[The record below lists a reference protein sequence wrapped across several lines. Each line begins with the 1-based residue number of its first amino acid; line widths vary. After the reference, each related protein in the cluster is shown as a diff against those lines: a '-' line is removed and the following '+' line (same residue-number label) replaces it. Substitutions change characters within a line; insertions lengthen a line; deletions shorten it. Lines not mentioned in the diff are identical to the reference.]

1 MELLP
6 VVLTSG
12 WASGINAYLVVLV
25 LGLIGRFSE
34 VAGIPEGLTRTDVLV
49 VAATL
54 YLVELVADKIP
65 YFDSLWDAVS
75 TAIRPTVG
83 AVIGLLIAQDA
94 PTLEQAVLAASGGAA
109 ALVSHLVKGGLR
121 LIVNTSPEPAS
132 NIAVSVG
139 EDVAVAGVTTLAVL
153 NPVLAFTIAAL
164 LLGIGILLLVL
175 LWSRVLR
182 GWRRLRAWRAR
193 RAAALVPQPKNTSAS
208 AYSAGSTDL
217 ELARRLR
224 QRHADDVGAAQRDH
238 LPRSRRRAPR
248 RWRAGRSGWRA
259 SGRRRSAC
267 RRAARARAR
276 WCAPPCRCA
285 PRSPWP
291 ASRRCRRAGRAR
303 TRRASRP

>member
-25 LGLIGRFSE
+25 LGLIGRFTE

-49 VAATL
+49 VAAIL

-94 PTLEQAVLAASGGAA
+94 PTLEQAVLAACGGAA

-132 NIAVSVG
+132 NITVSVG
-139 EDVAVAGVTTLAVL
+139 EDVAVAAVTTLAVL
-153 NPVLAFTIAAL
+153 NPGLALAIAAL
-164 LLGIGILLLVL
+164 LLVTGILLLVL
-175 LWSRVLR
+175 LWSWVLR
-182 GWRRLRAWRAR
+182 GWRRFRAWRAR
-193 RAAALVPQPKNTSAS
+193 RAAV
-208 AYSAGSTDL
+208 
-217 ELARRLR
+217 
-224 QRHADDVGAAQRDH
+224 V
-238 LPRSRRRAPR
+238 
-248 RWRAGRSGWRA
+248 
-259 SGRRRSAC
+259 
-267 RRAARARAR
+267 
-276 WCAPPCRCA
+276 
-285 PRSPWP
+285 
-291 ASRRCRRAGRAR
+291 
-303 TRRASRP
+303 

>member
-25 LGLIGRFSE
+25 LGLIGRFTE

-49 VAATL
+49 VAAIL

-94 PTLEQAVLAASGGAA
+94 PTLEQAVLAACGGAA

-132 NIAVSVG
+132 NITVSVG

-153 NPVLAFTIAAL
+153 NPGLALAIAAL
-164 LLGIGILLLVL
+164 LLVTGILLLVL

-182 GWRRLRAWRAR
+182 GWRRFRAWRAR
-193 RAAALVPQPKNTSAS
+193 RAAAV
-208 AYSAGSTDL
+208 
-217 ELARRLR
+217 
-224 QRHADDVGAAQRDH
+224 V
-238 LPRSRRRAPR
+238 
-248 RWRAGRSGWRA
+248 
-259 SGRRRSAC
+259 
-267 RRAARARAR
+267 
-276 WCAPPCRCA
+276 
-285 PRSPWP
+285 
-291 ASRRCRRAGRAR
+291 
-303 TRRASRP
+303 

>member
-25 LGLIGRFSE
+25 LGLIGRFTE

-49 VAATL
+49 VAAVL

-94 PTLEQAVLAASGGAA
+94 PTLEQAVLAACGGAA

-132 NIAVSVG
+132 NITVSVG

-153 NPVLAFTIAAL
+153 NPGLALAIAAL
-164 LLGIGILLLVL
+164 LLVTGILLLVL

-182 GWRRLRAWRAR
+182 GWRRFRAWRAR
-193 RAAALVPQPKNTSAS
+193 RAAV
-208 AYSAGSTDL
+208 
-217 ELARRLR
+217 
-224 QRHADDVGAAQRDH
+224 V
-238 LPRSRRRAPR
+238 
-248 RWRAGRSGWRA
+248 
-259 SGRRRSAC
+259 
-267 RRAARARAR
+267 
-276 WCAPPCRCA
+276 
-285 PRSPWP
+285 
-291 ASRRCRRAGRAR
+291 
-303 TRRASRP
+303 

>member
-1 MELLP
+1 VELLP

-25 LGLIGRFSE
+25 LGLIGRFTE
-34 VAGIPEGLTRTDVLV
+34 IAGIPEGLTRTDVLV
-49 VAATL
+49 VAAVL

-153 NPVLAFTIAAL
+153 NPGLALAIAAL
-164 LLGIGILLLVL
+164 LLVTGILLLVL
-175 LWSRVLR
+175 LWSRVRR
-182 GWRRLRAWRAR
+182 GWRRFRAWRAR
-193 RAAALVPQPKNTSAS
+193 RAV
-208 AYSAGSTDL
+208 
-217 ELARRLR
+217 
-224 QRHADDVGAAQRDH
+224 VV
-238 LPRSRRRAPR
+238 
-248 RWRAGRSGWRA
+248 
-259 SGRRRSAC
+259 
-267 RRAARARAR
+267 
-276 WCAPPCRCA
+276 
-285 PRSPWP
+285 
-291 ASRRCRRAGRAR
+291 
-303 TRRASRP
+303 

>member
-25 LGLIGRFSE
+25 LGLIGRFTA

-49 VAATL
+49 VAAVL

-94 PTLEQAVLAASGGAA
+94 PTLEQAILAACGGAA

-132 NIAVSVG
+132 NITVSVG

-153 NPVLAFTIAAL
+153 NPGLALAIAAL
-164 LLGIGILLLVL
+164 LLVTGILLLVL

-182 GWRRLRAWRAR
+182 GGRRLRAWRAR
-193 RAAALVPQPKNTSAS
+193 RAAFV
-208 AYSAGSTDL
+208 
-217 ELARRLR
+217 
-224 QRHADDVGAAQRDH
+224 
-238 LPRSRRRAPR
+238 
-248 RWRAGRSGWRA
+248 
-259 SGRRRSAC
+259 
-267 RRAARARAR
+267 
-276 WCAPPCRCA
+276 
-285 PRSPWP
+285 
-291 ASRRCRRAGRAR
+291 
-303 TRRASRP
+303 

>member
-25 LGLIGRFSE
+25 LGLIGRFTE

-49 VAATL
+49 VAAIL

-94 PTLEQAVLAASGGAA
+94 PTLEQAVLAACGGAA

-121 LIVNTSPEPAS
+121 LIVNTSPEPAT
-132 NIAVSVG
+132 NITVSVG

-153 NPVLAFTIAAL
+153 NPGLALAIAAL
-164 LLGIGILLLVL
+164 LLVTGILLLVL

-182 GWRRLRAWRAR
+182 GWRRFRAWRAR
-193 RAAALVPQPKNTSAS
+193 RAALV
-208 AYSAGSTDL
+208 
-217 ELARRLR
+217 
-224 QRHADDVGAAQRDH
+224 
-238 LPRSRRRAPR
+238 
-248 RWRAGRSGWRA
+248 
-259 SGRRRSAC
+259 
-267 RRAARARAR
+267 
-276 WCAPPCRCA
+276 
-285 PRSPWP
+285 
-291 ASRRCRRAGRAR
+291 
-303 TRRASRP
+303 

>member
-6 VVLTSG
+6 VVLASG

-25 LGLIGRFSE
+25 LGLIGRFTE

-49 VAATL
+49 VAAVL

-94 PTLEQAVLAASGGAA
+94 PTLEQAILAVSGGAA

-132 NIAVSVG
+132 NITVSVG
-139 EDVAVAGVTTLAVL
+139 EDLAVAGVTTLAVL
-153 NPVLAFTIAAL
+153 NPGLALAIAAL
-164 LLGIGILLLVL
+164 LLVAGILLLVL

-182 GWRRLRAWRAR
+182 GWRRFRAWRAR
-193 RAAALVPQPKNTSAS
+193 RVAV
-208 AYSAGSTDL
+208 
-217 ELARRLR
+217 
-224 QRHADDVGAAQRDH
+224 V
-238 LPRSRRRAPR
+238 
-248 RWRAGRSGWRA
+248 
-259 SGRRRSAC
+259 
-267 RRAARARAR
+267 
-276 WCAPPCRCA
+276 
-285 PRSPWP
+285 
-291 ASRRCRRAGRAR
+291 
-303 TRRASRP
+303 

>member
-25 LGLIGRFSE
+25 LGLIGRFTE

-49 VAATL
+49 VAAVL
-54 YLVELVADKIP
+54 YLVELVADKVP

-94 PTLEQAVLAASGGAA
+94 PTLEQAILAACGGAA

-132 NIAVSVG
+132 NITVSVG

-153 NPVLAFTIAAL
+153 NPGLALAIAAL
-164 LLGIGILLLVL
+164 LLVTGILLLVL

-182 GWRRLRAWRAR
+182 GWRRFRAWRAR
-193 RAAALVPQPKNTSAS
+193 RAAFV
-208 AYSAGSTDL
+208 
-217 ELARRLR
+217 
-224 QRHADDVGAAQRDH
+224 
-238 LPRSRRRAPR
+238 
-248 RWRAGRSGWRA
+248 
-259 SGRRRSAC
+259 
-267 RRAARARAR
+267 
-276 WCAPPCRCA
+276 
-285 PRSPWP
+285 
-291 ASRRCRRAGRAR
+291 
-303 TRRASRP
+303 

>member
-1 MELLP
+1 VELLP

-25 LGLIGRFSE
+25 LGLIGRFTE

-49 VAATL
+49 VAAVM

-94 PTLEQAVLAASGGAA
+94 PTLEQAILAACGGAA

-132 NIAVSVG
+132 NITVSVG
-139 EDVAVAGVTTLAVL
+139 EDVAVAAVTTLADR
-153 NPVLAFTIAAL
+153 NPGLALAIAAL
-164 LLGIGILLLVL
+164 LLVTGILLLVL

-182 GWRRLRAWRAR
+182 GWRRFRAWRAR
-193 RAAALVPQPKNTSAS
+193 RAAV
-208 AYSAGSTDL
+208 
-217 ELARRLR
+217 
-224 QRHADDVGAAQRDH
+224 V
-238 LPRSRRRAPR
+238 
-248 RWRAGRSGWRA
+248 
-259 SGRRRSAC
+259 
-267 RRAARARAR
+267 
-276 WCAPPCRCA
+276 
-285 PRSPWP
+285 
-291 ASRRCRRAGRAR
+291 
-303 TRRASRP
+303 

>member
-25 LGLIGRFSE
+25 LGLIGRFTE

-49 VAATL
+49 VAAVL

-94 PTLEQAVLAASGGAA
+94 PTLEQAILAACGGAA

-132 NIAVSVG
+132 NITVSVG

-153 NPVLAFTIAAL
+153 NPGLALAIAAL
-164 LLGIGILLLVL
+164 LLVTGILLLVL
-175 LWSRVLR
+175 LGSRVLR
-182 GWRRLRAWRAR
+182 GWRRFRAWRAR
-193 RAAALVPQPKNTSAS
+193 RAAFA
-208 AYSAGSTDL
+208 
-217 ELARRLR
+217 
-224 QRHADDVGAAQRDH
+224 
-238 LPRSRRRAPR
+238 
-248 RWRAGRSGWRA
+248 
-259 SGRRRSAC
+259 
-267 RRAARARAR
+267 
-276 WCAPPCRCA
+276 
-285 PRSPWP
+285 
-291 ASRRCRRAGRAR
+291 
-303 TRRASRP
+303 

>member
-25 LGLIGRFSE
+25 LGLIGRFTE
-34 VAGIPEGLTRTDVLV
+34 IAGIPEGLTRTDVLV
-49 VAATL
+49 VAAVL

-153 NPVLAFTIAAL
+153 NPVLAFTIAAIL
-164 LLGIGILLLVL
+164 LAIGILLLVL

-193 RAAALVPQPKNTSAS
+193 RVAALT
-208 AYSAGSTDL
+208 
-217 ELARRLR
+217 
-224 QRHADDVGAAQRDH
+224 
-238 LPRSRRRAPR
+238 
-248 RWRAGRSGWRA
+248 
-259 SGRRRSAC
+259 
-267 RRAARARAR
+267 
-276 WCAPPCRCA
+276 
-285 PRSPWP
+285 
-291 ASRRCRRAGRAR
+291 
-303 TRRASRP
+303 

>member
-1 MELLP
+1 VELLP

-25 LGLIGRFSE
+25 LGLIGRFTE

-49 VAATL
+49 VAAIL

-65 YFDSLWDAVS
+65 YFDSLWDAIS
-75 TAIRPTVG
+75 TAIRPTIG

-94 PTLEQAVLAASGGAA
+94 PTLEQAILAASGGAA

-132 NIAVSVG
+132 NITVSVG

-153 NPVLAFTIAAL
+153 NPVLAFTIAAIFL
-164 LLGIGILLLVL
+164 AIGILLLVL

-193 RAAALVPQPKNTSAS
+193 RAAV
-208 AYSAGSTDL
+208 
-217 ELARRLR
+217 
-224 QRHADDVGAAQRDH
+224 V
-238 LPRSRRRAPR
+238 
-248 RWRAGRSGWRA
+248 
-259 SGRRRSAC
+259 
-267 RRAARARAR
+267 
-276 WCAPPCRCA
+276 
-285 PRSPWP
+285 
-291 ASRRCRRAGRAR
+291 
-303 TRRASRP
+303 

>member
-25 LGLIGRFSE
+25 LGLIGRFTE

-49 VAATL
+49 VAAIL

-94 PTLEQAVLAASGGAA
+94 PTLEQAVLAACGGAA

-132 NIAVSVG
+132 NITVSVG

-153 NPVLAFTIAAL
+153 NPGLALAIAA
-164 LLGIGILLLVL
+164 LLLVL
-175 LWSRVLR
+175 LWSRVRR
-182 GWRRLRAWRAR
+182 GWRRFRAWRAR
-193 RAAALVPQPKNTSAS
+193 RAAV
-208 AYSAGSTDL
+208 
-217 ELARRLR
+217 
-224 QRHADDVGAAQRDH
+224 VVV
-238 LPRSRRRAPR
+238 
-248 RWRAGRSGWRA
+248 
-259 SGRRRSAC
+259 
-267 RRAARARAR
+267 
-276 WCAPPCRCA
+276 
-285 PRSPWP
+285 
-291 ASRRCRRAGRAR
+291 
-303 TRRASRP
+303 

>member
-25 LGLIGRFSE
+25 LGLIGRFTE

-49 VAATL
+49 VAAIL

-94 PTLEQAVLAASGGAA
+94 PTLEQAVLAACGGAA

-132 NIAVSVG
+132 NITVSVG
-139 EDVAVAGVTTLAVL
+139 EDVAVAAVTTLTVL
-153 NPVLAFTIAAL
+153 NPGLALAIAAL
-164 LLGIGILLLVL
+164 LLVTGILLLVL

-182 GWRRLRAWRAR
+182 GWRRFRAWRAR
-193 RAAALVPQPKNTSAS
+193 RAAV
-208 AYSAGSTDL
+208 
-217 ELARRLR
+217 
-224 QRHADDVGAAQRDH
+224 V
-238 LPRSRRRAPR
+238 
-248 RWRAGRSGWRA
+248 
-259 SGRRRSAC
+259 
-267 RRAARARAR
+267 
-276 WCAPPCRCA
+276 
-285 PRSPWP
+285 
-291 ASRRCRRAGRAR
+291 
-303 TRRASRP
+303 

>member
-25 LGLIGRFSE
+25 LGLIGRFTE

-49 VAATL
+49 VAAVM

-94 PTLEQAVLAASGGAA
+94 PTLEQAILAACGGAA
-109 ALVSHLVKGGLR
+109 ALISHLVKGGLR

-132 NIAVSVG
+132 NITVSVG

-153 NPVLAFTIAAL
+153 NPGLALAIAAL
-164 LLGIGILLLVL
+164 LLVTGILLLVL

-182 GWRRLRAWRAR
+182 GWRRFRAWRAR
-193 RAAALVPQPKNTSAS
+193 RAAFA
-208 AYSAGSTDL
+208 
-217 ELARRLR
+217 
-224 QRHADDVGAAQRDH
+224 
-238 LPRSRRRAPR
+238 
-248 RWRAGRSGWRA
+248 
-259 SGRRRSAC
+259 
-267 RRAARARAR
+267 
-276 WCAPPCRCA
+276 
-285 PRSPWP
+285 
-291 ASRRCRRAGRAR
+291 
-303 TRRASRP
+303 

>member
-1 MELLP
+1 VELLP

-25 LGLIGRFSE
+25 LGLIGRFTE
-34 VAGIPEGLTRTDVLV
+34 IAGIPEGLTRTDVLV
-49 VAATL
+49 VAAVL

-83 AVIGLLIAQDA
+83 AVIGLLLAQDA

-153 NPVLAFTIAAL
+153 NPGLALAIAAL
-164 LLGIGILLLVL
+164 LLVTGILLLVL
-175 LWSRVLR
+175 LWSRVRR
-182 GWRRLRAWRAR
+182 GWRRFRAWRAR
-193 RAAALVPQPKNTSAS
+193 RAV
-208 AYSAGSTDL
+208 
-217 ELARRLR
+217 
-224 QRHADDVGAAQRDH
+224 VV
-238 LPRSRRRAPR
+238 
-248 RWRAGRSGWRA
+248 
-259 SGRRRSAC
+259 
-267 RRAARARAR
+267 
-276 WCAPPCRCA
+276 
-285 PRSPWP
+285 
-291 ASRRCRRAGRAR
+291 
-303 TRRASRP
+303 

>member
-25 LGLIGRFSE
+25 LGLIGRFTE
-34 VAGIPEGLTRTDVLV
+34 IAGIPEGLTRTDVLV
-49 VAATL
+49 VAAIL

-94 PTLEQAVLAASGGAA
+94 PTLEQAVLAACGGAA

-132 NIAVSVG
+132 NITVSVG

-153 NPVLAFTIAAL
+153 NPGLALAIAAL
-164 LLGIGILLLVL
+164 LLVTGILLLVL

-182 GWRRLRAWRAR
+182 GWRRFRAWRAR
-193 RAAALVPQPKNTSAS
+193 RAAV
-208 AYSAGSTDL
+208 
-217 ELARRLR
+217 
-224 QRHADDVGAAQRDH
+224 V
-238 LPRSRRRAPR
+238 
-248 RWRAGRSGWRA
+248 
-259 SGRRRSAC
+259 
-267 RRAARARAR
+267 
-276 WCAPPCRCA
+276 
-285 PRSPWP
+285 
-291 ASRRCRRAGRAR
+291 
-303 TRRASRP
+303 